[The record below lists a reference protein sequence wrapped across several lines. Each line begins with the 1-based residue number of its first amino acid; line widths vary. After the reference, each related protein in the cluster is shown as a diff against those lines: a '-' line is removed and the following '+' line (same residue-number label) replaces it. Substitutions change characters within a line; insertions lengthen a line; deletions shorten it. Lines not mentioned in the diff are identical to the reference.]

1 MAAAET
7 AGVSKARMP
16 CRRRGAHHFRFT
28 SKPMERTMKNAKA
41 LTLAGAVALAV
52 TFAAST
58 AMAGNCWSHGQK
70 DTTAETTK
78 PKPKT
83 KKDGANA

>member
-1 MAAAET
+1 
-7 AGVSKARMP
+7 
-16 CRRRGAHHFRFT
+16 
-28 SKPMERTMKNAKA
+28 MKNAKT

>member
-1 MAAAET
+1 
-7 AGVSKARMP
+7 
-16 CRRRGAHHFRFT
+16 
-28 SKPMERTMKNAKA
+28 MKNAKA

-83 KKDGANA
+83 KKDGANAKGAFVTDGGPLRRPADHSPNFAFVTFPNGFA